1 MQQLEEISKVAA
13 GLLLEQGLSI
23 CTAESCTG
31 GLVASSLIDHPG
43 ISAVFRAGFITY
55 SNESK
60 SRLLG
65 VPEEI
70 LKKHGAVSEE
80 TAAAMAK
87 GAAEAVQAETAISVT
102 GIAGPDGGT
111 PDKPV
116 GLVYIGC
123 YYCGT
128 VSVQKKVFQGS
139 RKEIR
144 TASAVAALCLLQE
157 QITECS
163 PKDVLETGAN
173 LHHNIRE

>member
-1 MQQLEEISKVAA
+1 MQQLEEISKAAA

-31 GLVASSLIDHPG
+31 GLVASSLIDHSG
-43 ISAVFRAGFITY
+43 ISAVFQAGFITY

-60 SRLLG
+60 SSLLG

-70 LKKHGAVSEE
+70 LKRYGAVSEE

-87 GAAEAVQAETAISVT
+87 GAAEAVRAETAISVT

-123 YYCGT
+123 YCCGT

-144 TASAVAALCLLQE
+144 TASAVAALRLLQDCIAE
-157 QITECS
+157 YSSREA
-163 PKDVLETGAN
+163 LGTGIN
-173 LHHNIRE
+173 